1 MSMRIRYIGLDG
13 RTRLAE
19 INRIKFVSDG
29 FKPTDKRDEYDDT
42 FHGPAIIVHTI
53 RAKGGKR
60 LTFSVPDTFATEDAK
75 NHMMEQGWLDLSPCT
90 LKMENLY

>member
-1 MSMRIRYIGLDG
+1 MSMRIRYVGQDG

-29 FKPTDKRDEYDDT
+29 FKPTDKRGEWDET
-42 FHGPAIIVHTI
+42 FSGPAIIVHTI

-60 LTFSVPDTFATEDAK
+60 LTFSIPDDFPIEGAK
-75 NHMMEQGWLDLSPCT
+75 AHMLEEGWLDLSPCP

>member
-1 MSMRIRYIGLDG
+1 MSMRIRYIGLDD
-13 RTRLAE
+13 RTRIAE

-29 FKPTDKRDEYDDT
+29 FKSTDKRGEWDES
-42 FHGPAIIVHTI
+42 FSGPAIIVHTI

-60 LTFSVPDTFATEDAK
+60 LTFSVPDDFAVEETKD
-75 NHMMEQGWLDLSPCT
+75 HLMEKGWADLSLCK